1 MRILVMG
8 GTRFIGVYLT
18 RALVRQGHE
27 VVLFNRGNRPSPVEG
42 VTQIHGDRTD
52 AAQLRA
58 QLGHEQFDVVF
69 DNNGRELSDTQPLVE
84 IFKGKIQQFIYV
96 SSAGVYQKS
105 AQMPHIEGDAVDP
118 NSRHKGKFATED
130 YLAAQGIPF
139 TSVRPV
145 YIYGPQNYNPLEAW
159 FFDRIVHDRP
169 VPIPSHGQHLTQLGH
184 CQDLAAAMVA
194 MVGNS
199 AAIGQI
205 YNISGERFVSFDGLA
220 QACAEATGRDPKT
233 LDIIHYDPKAFDFGK
248 RKAFPLRPQHF
259 FASIE
264 KAKRDLN
271 WTPQFDLVPGLR
283 DSFERDYRLTAQPAA
298 AIDFS
303 TDAQILQGVG

>member
-18 RALVRQGHE
+18 RALVSQGHE
-27 VVLFNRGNRPSPVEG
+27 VVLFNRGNRPCPVDG
-42 VTQIHGDRTD
+42 VAQIHGDRTD
-52 AAQLRA
+52 AAQLKDKL
-58 QLGHEQFDVVF
+58 QGEQFDVIF

-84 IFKGKIQQFIYV
+84 IFNGRIQQFIYV

-118 NSRHKGKFATED
+118 NSRHKGKFITED
-130 YLAAQGIPF
+130 YLQAQGVPF

-159 FFDRIVHDRP
+159 FFDRIVHNRP
-169 VPIPSHGQHLTQLGH
+169 IPIPSHGQHLTQLGH
-184 CQDLAAAMVA
+184 CQDLVNAMVA
-194 MVGNS
+194 MVGNNT
-199 AAIGQI
+199 AIGQI
-205 YNISGERFVSFDGLA
+205 YNISGARYVTFDGLA
-220 QACAEATGRDPKT
+220 QACAAAAGQDPAQ
-233 LDIIHYDPKAFDFGK
+233 LQLVHYDPKAFDFGK

-259 FASIE
+259 FASID
-264 KAKRDLN
+264 KAQRDLN

-283 DSFERDYRLTAQPAA
+283 DSFERDYRLQDRPES